1 MLAARAWRRRERLRG
16 IADSFRE
23 IRAAA
28 STPAVY
34 APAAVNEQVAGD
46 ARATRIPPGTRAFG
60 PITQY
65 RGNQAQLTLR
75 WFVDDAG
82 TTWGSVGTLRNL
94 AVMRLWSTNDDLV
107 WLTQVTFRRTTV
119 APGAPFM
126 QPAWATL
133 GKGHLHAV
141 AAHRARVAAAVAS
154 AAGGS
159 VAGAGALRELRTR
172 EDLCAW
178 LTDLARRIAAWR
190 DTQSPNALLE
200 YDLRQLLGP
209 RYDRDAPVL
218 ARRLQIV
225 LPTAKLLP

>member
-1 MLAARAWRRRERLRG
+1 MLAARALRRRERLRG

-65 RGNQAQLTLR
+65 RGNEAVLTLR
-75 WFVDDAG
+75 WFLDDAG

-94 AVMRLWSTNDDLV
+94 AVMRLWSADDSLV

-119 APGAPFM
+119 AAGAPFL

-133 GKGHLHAV
+133 GKGHLHAL
-141 AAHRARVAAAVAS
+141 AAHRSRVSA
-154 AAGGS
+154 AAGG
-159 VAGAGALRELRTR
+159 GALRELRTR

-178 LTDLARRIAAWR
+178 LTELARRIAAWR

-225 LPTAKLLP
+225 LPTARMLP